1 MTLPIL
7 PVSYNDGD
15 TYTAGDVNQTNVAV
29 NILSATQS
37 LIAAKGDILAGTA
50 DDTLG
55 KTAVGSNNTI
65 LTADSA
71 QTNGVKWSS
80 TFTGNVTGNV
90 TGNAD
95 TATLAASVTTNANL
109 TGDITSV
116 GNATAIASGVIV
128 NDDVSGSA
136 QIAAS
141 KLLGVQLS
149 QSGNNN
155 KTTFS
160 TSGPSGSSTDG
171 DIWFVYV

>member
-80 TFTGNVTGNV
+80 TFTGNVTR
-90 TGNAD
+90 D
-95 TATLAASVTTNANL
+95 FP
-109 TGDITSV
+109 
-116 GNATAIASGVIV
+116 
-128 NDDVSGSA
+128 VSSPGGCDLRS
-136 QIAAS
+136 
-141 KLLGVQLS
+141 LRVCVCVRL
-149 QSGNNN
+149 
-155 KTTFS
+155 
-160 TSGPSGSSTDG
+160 
-171 DIWFVYV
+171 